1 MQTPED
7 TKEPIWARP
16 DAFPRSPAGQGWMD
30 PGGKLHPVDDRDSLL
45 REIAD
50 DKSGRVMLVWTEGR
64 SHLVLPEELEEAEH
78 SVRKGRQVRY
88 ESALKQAKVR
98 LIVGSTLLFG
108 VACQQAYALW
118 PTLPPT
124 AGLMEKFV
132 EFLRLLLV
140 SLPIC
145 VAALLW
151 FALIFMPWYQARKD
165 LREWGT
171 LLSGDSKPLIPTL
184 RLDTWLMIQRAP
196 LTRVIAGGL
205 LVIWLVQYLASGN
218 AIAAAGLVK
227 TAYHQ
232 GEYWRLLTAPW
243 VHGNLVH
250 FLFNFLALLYLGKR
264 VEVLARWPHL
274 LLVLLF
280 SMLAGGILSAR
291 YLGAASVGISG
302 GLMGWL
308 GFLLV
313 FESLH
318 RRLGTR
324 SARRRLLAGLLLT
337 LLMGIIGYR
346 FIDNAAHLGGLLAGM
361 LYGVIVFP
369 ASESIHR
376 PRILWIDRVAALAAG
391 VVLAGGFLLTL
402 VKLSGIAPS

>member
-1 MQTPED
+1 MHTPENGN
-7 TKEPIWARP
+7 EPIWARP

-50 DKSGRVMLVWTEGR
+50 DKSGRVMLVWTQGR

-88 ESALKQAKVR
+88 ESALKQAKVW

-108 VACQQAYALW
+108 VAYQQAYVLW
-118 PTLPPT
+118 PALPPT
-124 AGLMEKFV
+124 AGLIDKFIG
-132 EFLRLLLV
+132 LARLLLV
-140 SLPIC
+140 SLPLC

-165 LREWGT
+165 MREWGT
-171 LLSGDSKPLIPTL
+171 LLSGDSTPLIPTL

-205 LVIWLVQYLASGN
+205 LVIWLVQYVASGN

-227 TAYHQ
+227 PAYHQ

-264 VEVLARWPHL
+264 VEVFARWPHL

-308 GFLLV
+308 GFLLI

-337 LLMGIIGYR
+337 LVMGIIGYR

-369 ASESIHR
+369 VSESIHR
-376 PRILWIDRVAALAAG
+376 PRILWIDCVAAIAAG
-391 VVLAGGFLLTL
+391 VVLAGGFVLTL
-402 VKLSGIAPS
+402 VKLSGMAP